1 MRATPASLSAIGG
14 RGLVAGAIAQRACVR
29 RVEVDV
35 ATIVVAKGAEYFMA
49 DKDGVLE
56 VRLEI
61 SSDPGGS
68 YELTT
73 TLIHVVDEIPADVEA
88 AFQRHDDGE
97 RVYD

>member
-1 MRATPASLSAIGG
+1 M
-14 RGLVAGAIAQRACVR
+14 RACVG
-29 RVEVDV
+29 VEVDV